1 MADYGHDLLF
11 GCFLTPDAGR
21 AEAVVELA
29 RLADRLGLDL
39 LGVQDHPYQPRFLD
53 TWTLLST
60 LTGQTEHIRL
70 VPDVVNLPLR
80 PPAVLARAAASLD
93 ILSGGR
99 VELGLGSG
107 AFAKAVGS
115 MGGPRREVGEAIEAL
130 EEAITVIRALW
141 TPGPAVTFEGK
152 YYSLRGA
159 QPGPLTPHPI
169 GIWLGAYKPRMLRLT
184 GRLADGW
191 IPSLGYANPEELIGM
206 NAIIDEAARDAGR
219 DPAEVRR
226 VFNVSGRFLS
236 TERGY
241 LQGPPALW
249 IAQLTELVLDKGFSA
264 FLLGPGED
272 AAGDLERFTAE
283 VAPGVREAVA
293 AARAGAARSTMTGAA
308 PVEVTTVAGASVA
321 DLATK
326 DAPRSALLDEAERPH
341 ADEVADATV
350 TPTGRASAETL
361 VAVHDHLRGEMAEI
375 QRAAVEVA
383 AGRLDPAAAR
393 SMLNRTTVRQN
404 YWTLGAFCAQ
414 FCRFVTVHH
423 TIEDRTMFPALRRM
437 DAGLAAVLARLREE
451 HEIIAG
457 AVERFDE
464 SLTAM
469 VADPAAIEGMQELAD
484 ALSDALLSHLAY
496 EEHEL
501 LGPLGRSSI
510 AV

>member
-11 GCFLTPDAGR
+11 GCFLTPDAGQ

-60 LTGQTEHIRL
+60 LAGQTERIRL

-80 PPAVLARAAASLD
+80 PPAVLARSAASLD

-115 MGGPRREVGEAIEAL
+115 MGGPQRGAGEAVEAL

-141 TPGPAVTFEGK
+141 APGPAVTFKGK
-152 YYSLRGA
+152 YHSLDGA
-159 QPGPLTPHPI
+159 QPGPMTPHPI
-169 GIWLGAYKPRMLRLT
+169 EIWLGSYKPRMLRLT
-184 GRLADGW
+184 GKLADGW
-191 IPSLGYANPEELIGM
+191 IPSLGYASPDELVGM
-206 NAIIDEAARDAGR
+206 NAIIDEAAREAGR
-219 DPAEVRR
+219 DPAAVRR
-226 VFNVSGRFLS
+226 VFNLSGRFAS
-236 TERGY
+236 VERGY
-241 LQGPPALW
+241 LQGPTALW
-249 IAQLTELVLDKGFSA
+249 IAQVTELVIEKGMSA
-264 FLLGPGED
+264 FVMGPGDD
-272 AAGDLERFTAE
+272 AVGDLQRFAAE

-293 AARAGAARSTMTGAA
+293 SARAGTARASTGAR
-308 PVEVTTVAGASVA
+308 PVEIVTAAQEESVAG
-321 DLATK
+321 LATAE
-326 DAPRSALLDEAERPH
+326 APHSALLDEALRPH
-341 ADEVADATV
+341 AEELVGAKV
-350 TPTGRASAETL
+350 TRTGRESAETL

-383 AGRLDPAAAR
+383 AGRLEPAAAR
-393 SMLNRTTVRQN
+393 SVLNRTTMRQN
-404 YWTLGAFCAQ
+404 YWTLGAFCAR

-423 TIEDRTMFPALRRM
+423 TIEDRTMFPALGRM
-437 DAGLAAVLARLREE
+437 DAGLAAVLERLREE

-469 VADPAAIEGMQELAD
+469 VADPAAIAGMQELAD
-484 ALSDALLSHLAY
+484 ELSDALVSHLAY
-496 EEHEL
+496 EEREL
-501 LGPLGRSSI
+501 VGPLGRSSI